1 MGNRIRD
8 FSRHHSIFSKK
19 KSTVAKIK
27 KKKKSMYFTAYIV
40 NLNRFTIIKMHFAEY
55 FYCIFLNKK
64 KPFLELLTVVDC
76 ILLLNV

>member
-1 MGNRIRD
+1 
-8 FSRHHSIFSKK
+8 
-19 KSTVAKIK
+19 
-27 KKKKSMYFTAYIV
+27 MYFTAYIV

-64 KPFLELLTVVDC
+64 RPFLELLTVVDC